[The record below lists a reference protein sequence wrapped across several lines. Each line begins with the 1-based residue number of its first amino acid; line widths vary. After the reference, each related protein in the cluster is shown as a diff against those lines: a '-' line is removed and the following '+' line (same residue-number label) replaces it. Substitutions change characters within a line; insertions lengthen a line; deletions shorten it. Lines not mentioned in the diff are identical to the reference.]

1 MCGYYYSHLHKK
13 VNIPFLIDFLKQK
26 DIQFSCKIKNYKNMT
41 EKIAKIDRIKLSGFN
56 VNHLPPPY
64 GKPPKNS
71 HISTTI
77 LSIHGVIKKITGL
90 RAGVIQ
96 DAHMRGDYQDTL
108 IWPIRKKNRQI
119 ESVLL
124 LCDMKTGKYLAY
136 TEEDAIAK
144 QVNIPEGF
152 EIEFFYTHKK
162 RIQK

>member
-1 MCGYYYSHLHKK
+1 MTNVFVTHLGDLVSITVSKTSLQDTKIMKK
-13 VNIPFLIDFLKQK
+13 NASIVIIKKND
-26 DIQFSCKIKNYKNMT
+26 DIQMIGG
-41 EKIAKIDRIKLSGFN
+41 I
-56 VNHLPPPY
+56 
-64 GKPPKNS
+64 
-71 HISTTI
+71 
-77 LSIHGVIKKITGL
+77 

>member
-90 RAGVIQ
+90 RAGVIN
-96 DAHMRGDYQDTL
+96 DLRPKKYTIL
-108 IWPIRKKNRQI
+108 WPLENKKADQSILVIDNEVIFGVQKVKEIYSHI
-119 ESVLL
+119 EK
-124 LCDMKTGKYLAY
+124 DEIDFYYLDSRY
-136 TEEDAIAK
+136 K
-144 QVNIPEGF
+144 NQHN
-152 EIEFFYTHKK
+152 KK
-162 RIQK
+162 

>member
-1 MCGYYYSHLHKK
+1 MTNVFVTHLGDLVSITVSKTSLQDTKIMKK
-13 VNIPFLIDFLKQK
+13 NASIVIIKKND
-26 DIQFSCKIKNYKNMT
+26 DIQMIGG
-41 EKIAKIDRIKLSGFN
+41 I
-56 VNHLPPPY
+56 
-64 GKPPKNS
+64 
-71 HISTTI
+71 
-77 LSIHGVIKKITGL
+77 

-162 RIQK
+162 RIQKPKKRNSYLSM